1 MTDRI
6 AGVIRI
12 ICVLAFAVS
21 AALPAAA
28 DCDRYECRITVDT
41 AECWVRLGPNS
52 GRFRLGTSC
61 QAIANCNYVYNN
73 VWTYTCSYD
82 CVITQC
88 YEV

>member
-1 MTDRI
+1 MTDRV

-21 AALPAAA
+21 AALPVAA
-28 DCDRYECRITVDT
+28 CDRYECQVSPDT
-41 AECWVRLGPNS
+41 AQCWIRFGPGA
-52 GRFRLGTSC
+52 GRFGLGTDC
-61 QAIANCNYVYNN
+61 QVIANCNYVYNN
-73 VWTYTCSYD
+73 VWTYECSYD